1 MSYVNGKPVGLT
13 YSSSTNK
20 PVGLTEL
27 SSIAVTLVSATNFSG
42 ITLSSMGDINFT
54 GLANNYIIKWNSTTS
69 KWEVAAQSGGGGGG
83 FDAFGVVITPDTNV
97 LTADAGPDTLTLD
110 SSDNS
115 VVITGD
121 AGTTTVDFVVGQ
133 ITTANISD
141 IGNYATTAS
150 LNNYALNSTL
160 TNYATT
166 ASLGNYATT
175 ASLAALELDDLFDVN
190 APTPGNGQVLMYFTG
205 TGNWQATSISVT
217 GGGATTFT
225 DLTDTPSNYVGY
237 ANSFVVV
244 NTDNDGLTF
253 TPPTANA
260 VIIGDQTGS
269 PESLGIDEFLRTT
282 LLGDTTNVPT
292 YKFDKTT
299 SSVPYA
305 WPNGTLMTY
314 ELGTS
319 SFNLSDPSVWWT
331 AVAPTFSH
339 NTLGGLTVGNPHTQY
354 VLTSTNSALS
364 SVVSSLQTSTINLSA
379 YITANEA
386 AWASGG
392 GSASSF
398 SSILFVTGI
407 TPSLELGEIA
417 WNDDYSTIDIQTS
430 TDTTLQVGQE
440 QVIKVRNETGDTL
453 YNGDVVYVS
462 GVHGTGAAKLQVAK
476 ASANTNCTIQNI
488 VGICTQDISH
498 NSDGF
503 ITTFG
508 YVRNVNTSA
517 FSIGDVVYLANTA
530 GEYTNTQEAKPSH
543 SIRLGTVA
551 RSHATDGVIFV
562 KIDPGYDTTFLHD
575 VENDPPESS
584 GQVLIWNSTSSLYQH
599 GGHNNLTDLTV
610 GNPHTQ
616 YVLSS
621 TNLAL
626 SSLVSNIEASTI
638 ALSGHINLTDM
649 QLLGHLLD
657 TGNVHP
663 QYVLSSTNSSLSSL
677 VSNIEAS
684 TIGLSGH
691 ITLTDMQLLGHLL
704 DTGNVHPQYATL
716 SGATFSGN
724 ILAPSVSATALSA
737 TTVNGGN
744 LATAVYTSIQNND
757 ILKWQSST
765 SSWVNSSGNLSTS
778 DTLSAGDIFYYN
790 GTSVKKLAKPAT
802 VAVLMIDPATSTLSW
817 VAAEEGGG
825 NLTLVYNDADG
836 SIVFSA
842 V

>member
-83 FDAFGVVITPDTNV
+83 FDAFGVVRTPDAE
-97 LTADAGPDTLTLD
+97 LTADSGPDTLTLD

-121 AGTTTVDFVVGQ
+121 VGTTTVDFVVGQ

-175 ASLAALELDDLFDVN
+175 ASLNSYATTASLGNYATTASVAALELDDLFDVN

-217 GGGATTFT
+217 GGGATTFK

-244 NTDNDGLTF
+244 NTDSDGLTF

-260 VIIGDQTGS
+260 VIISDETSS
-269 PESLGIDEFLRTT
+269 PESLGVDEFLKTT
-282 LLGDTTNVPT
+282 LLGSSTNVPI

-314 ELGTS
+314 QLSTS

-339 NTLGGLTVGNPHTQY
+339 NTLGGLTTGNPHT
-354 VLTSTNSALS
+354 
-364 SVVSSLQTSTINLSA
+364 
-379 YITANEA
+379 
-386 AWASGG
+386 
-392 GSASSF
+392 
-398 SSILFVTGI
+398 
-407 TPSLELGEIA
+407 
-417 WNDDYSTIDIQTS
+417 
-430 TDTTLQVGQE
+430 
-440 QVIKVRNETGDTL
+440 
-453 YNGDVVYVS
+453 
-462 GVHGTGAAKLQVAK
+462 
-476 ASANTNCTIQNI
+476 
-488 VGICTQDISH
+488 
-498 NSDGF
+498 
-503 ITTFG
+503 
-508 YVRNVNTSA
+508 
-517 FSIGDVVYLANTA
+517 
-530 GEYTNTQEAKPSH
+530 
-543 SIRLGTVA
+543 
-551 RSHATDGVIFV
+551 
-562 KIDPGYDTTFLHD
+562 
-575 VENDPPESS
+575 
-584 GQVLIWNSTSSLYQH
+584 
-599 GGHNNLTDLTV
+599 
-610 GNPHTQ
+610 
-616 YVLSS
+616 
-621 TNLAL
+621 
-626 SSLVSNIEASTI
+626 
-638 ALSGHINLTDM
+638 
-649 QLLGHLLD
+649 
-657 TGNVHP
+657 
-663 QYVLSSTNSSLSSL
+663 
-677 VSNIEAS
+677 
-684 TIGLSGH
+684 
-691 ITLTDMQLLGHLL
+691 
-704 DTGNVHPQYATL
+704 QYATL
-716 SGATFSGN
+716 SGATFTGN
-724 ILAPSVSATALSA
+724 VLAPSVSATSLSA
-737 TTVNGGN
+737 TQINGGD
-744 LATAVYTSIQNND
+744 LAVADYTNIQNND

-765 SSWVNSSGNLSTS
+765 SSWVNASGNLSTS
-778 DTLSAGDIFYYN
+778 DTLAAGDIFYYN
-790 GTSVKKLAKPAT
+790 GTSVKKLEKPST
-802 VAVLMIDPATSTLSW
+802 VAVLAINPATSTLSW
-817 VAAEEGGG
+817 IGVEEGGG
-825 NLTLVYNDADG
+825 NLTLVYNDSDG